1 MSTIFDLITS
11 ASSNLSS
18 LTNNIITP
26 PSNIISSLP
35 ANNISTLQNNTKI
48 ALSTNVYTEEEEGNI
63 YSRLQLKGAGKT
75 IHKKVKKSVPKK
87 KQIDTY
93 TKDKLV
99 KIAKKYDIKL
109 SSKGVKRTKEQLFNS
124 LKRKK
129 LI

>member
-1 MSTIFDLITS
+1 MPSLHDLL
-11 ASSNLSS
+11 SSNNLSGMVNS
-18 LTNNIITP
+18 ILTLPHATNLKPPLPIYPEEEHHIIP
-26 PSNIISSLP
+26 M
-35 ANNISTLQNNTKI
+35 
-48 ALSTNVYTEEEEGNI
+48 EEEGSSI
-63 YSRLQLKGAGKT
+63 YSNLQLKIGG
-75 IHKKVKKSVPKK
+75 KVKKQASKK

-99 KIAKKYDIKL
+99 KMAKKHGIKL

>member
-1 MSTIFDLITS
+1 MPSLNDLI
-11 ASSNLSS
+11 SSTNLSGMVNS
-18 LTNNIITP
+18 ILTLPHTTKKNPNIQSMYQEEEHNHYIT
-26 PSNIISSLP
+26 S
-35 ANNISTLQNNTKI
+35 
-48 ALSTNVYTEEEEGNI
+48 EEEGSNI
-63 YSRLQLKGAGKT
+63 YSNLQLKIGGKG
-75 IHKKVKKSVPKK
+75 KKQSTKK

-99 KIAKKYDIKL
+99 KMAKKHGIKL

>member
-1 MSTIFDLITS
+1 MTDL
-11 ASSNLSS
+11 SSPTNLSNMVNS
-18 LTNNIITP
+18 ILTLPHNNNLIQP
-26 PSNIISSLP
+26 
-35 ANNISTLQNNTKI
+35 Q
-48 ALSTNVYTEEEEGNI
+48 EEETSVLN
-63 YSRLQLKGAGKT
+63 LKGGK
-75 IHKKVKKSVPKK
+75 KNKK

-99 KIAKKYDIKL
+99 KIAKKHGIKL